1 VKRAGCSSRWELQ
14 CGARLRGRKLR
25 VGKMKRIWLVCSI
38 GCLVGAA
45 AALFLRHT
53 DAAFVAAALGAVA
66 WFLDLRSDTKQ
77 RVAELSPPDEDDQI
91 EEPDVD

>member
-1 VKRAGCSSRWELQ
+1 MN
-14 CGARLRGRKLR
+14 RL
-25 VGKMKRIWLVCSI
+25 WLLCSI
-38 GCLVGAA
+38 GCLAGAA

-66 WFLDLRSDTKQ
+66 WFLDLRSDTKR
-77 RVAELSPPDEDDQI
+77 RVAELSPTDEDDEI